1 LLELPE
7 LPDDV
12 DPSVDV
18 QAVTDSDDS
27 ASATNTKT
35 AESILC
41 NFISNSLSTDRHDSH
56 VPVPGE
62 PEFQGLKATWSL
74 SPVVLTLLLRHLF
87 HRINIFL
94 AQGLR
99 AASACGASCNLV

>member
-1 LLELPE
+1 VLLLELPE
-7 LPDDV
+7 LPD

-41 NFISNSLSTDRHDSH
+41 NFISNSLSTDRRDSR
-56 VPVPGE
+56 VPAPGE
-62 PEFQGLKATWSL
+62 PKFQGLKATCHD
-74 SPVVLTLLLRHLF
+74 LL
-87 HRINIFL
+87 
-94 AQGLR
+94 
-99 AASACGASCNLV
+99 